1 MNQLYPGKAV
11 SELTETEKQTI
22 SALGTLAAGL
32 AGGVTGDGTADAVA
46 GAQAGQNSVNNNLL
60 GGNEES
66 QTKFVQEHGKDVLSC
81 VDSPSSA
88 SCQRGQVVNNAIA
101 VALGAGATGGAAAAV
116 TPGLVATA
124 QAAISACTANPV
136 LCANQISIW
145 LAEMG
150 MGDALPAGLAM
161 GATGKITA
169 EQLSILA
176 EMKAIQAVEK
186 QTGSKVTKE
195 SLESVVTSSGGK
207 GNWNKDLNNPQPNT
221 VYKVDDNKI
230 FKTDS
235 QGRTE
240 SVESSLSW
248 SKNDRNTYQQC
259 KTGKCGVDGDEGG
272 HLIASIFNGP
282 GEKLNLVPMDG
293 NLNKSLWK
301 QMENDWARA
310 LKDGKQVN
318 VKIEPVYKGD
328 SLRPDSFNVTYSIDG
343 GRPVFKDIGNTPGG
357 KK

>member
-1 MNQLYPGKAV
+1 M
-11 SELTETEKQTI
+11 
-22 SALGTLAAGL
+22 
-32 AGGVTGDGTADAVA
+32 
-46 GAQAGQNSVNNNLL
+46 
-60 GGNEES
+60 
-66 QTKFVQEHGKDVLSC
+66 
-81 VDSPSSA
+81 
-88 SCQRGQVVNNAIA
+88 VNNAIA

-124 QAAISACTANPV
+124 QAAISTCTANPV

-161 GATGKITA
+161 GATGKITV

-248 SKNDRNTYQQC
+248 SKNDRNTYKQC
-259 KTGKCGVDGDEGG
+259 KAGKCGVDGDEGG
-272 HLIASIFNGP
+272 HLIAIIFNGP
-282 GEKLNLVPMDG
+282 DEKLNLVPMDG
-293 NLNKSLWK
+293 NLNKGAWK
-301 QMENDWARA
+301 KMENTWANA

-318 VKIEPVYKGD
+318 VKVEPSYSGSNV
-328 SLRPDSFNVTYSIDG
+328 RPDSFTVTYQIDNE
-343 GRPVFKDIGNTPGG
+343 RPVREIFNNAPGG
-357 KK
+357 K